1 MAMNAKNTSS
11 MAPTLAASFRPS
23 VVPLA
28 MASRKLLPTRSMLMS
43 MRWSTGSVWGYSTLA
58 TTTAPGAAM
67 TLAVS
72 RCLAKNRR

>member
-43 MRWSTGSVWGYSTLA
+43 MRWSTGSVWG
-58 TTTAPGAAM
+58 
-67 TLAVS
+67 
-72 RCLAKNRR
+72 